1 MSLLKWCLWGLDS
14 RPYRA
19 PLGRLTSNF
28 FDEHPRIVQMRV
40 PSPPDPSPTPGD
52 IHSQSR
58 LTRTVSST
66 PLGLQRGNCFPLA
79 YVKPLCL
86 VCISVKDWDDVHY
99 YPSKVIWWRY
109 IHQQTPVLNTMKPC
123 EQCGS
128 LRLTKTISKV
138 APFASFSLSHELC
151 VEENCVPIFS
161 RLSFSNVLFCCG
173 FLALKTLVS
182 GRLWHA
188 RLFAFPTNVSPVK
201 QVLNQSG
208 IKSNTWSLPCIE
220 QPTDWR

>member
-19 PLGRLTSNF
+19 PLGRLTSNL

-40 PSPPDPSPTPGD
+40 PSPPTLLLPPGIF
-52 IHSQSR
+52 IHKVVWHALSHQHHSDY
-58 LTRTVSST
+58 
-66 PLGLQRGNCFPLA
+66 RGNCFPLT